1 MPDTSPDN
9 QKRVEKFMNNVDT
22 SLSRFHEH
30 NLKVQKFEL
39 HMTLV
44 DFKLASL
51 VDKWMELAFEHDA
64 QEIGFQV
71 RTEKNSWYTFPRTI
85 FVAKSTN
92 GCKLEQPCTW
102 SAVKFY
108 SLQKLVLGYLCV
120 NEEII
125 QDIIRCCPFITDF
138 LIIGCH
144 GLKNLEISKLPKL
157 CKVEVTPLEQE
168 VENIKVEAANLQHFS
183 FTYSRQRQC
192 LLDITACQNLK
203 ELYLTDLSIT
213 DQNLHFNI
221 SRFPHLETLEVSGC
235 IMLER
240 VKISAQRLRML
251 TFEACEKLLELE
263 IDSPNLSS
271 FKYLSLENVFP
282 TIFPKNAPCHFE
294 LTFVLD
300 NIVDTL
306 WFLKL
311 REFLV
316 MSNQRKVLKLIV
328 ICEEVC
334 PLMQIYLFFHL
345 FSFFNVFSY
354 FTISPFVF

>member
-1 MPDTSPDN
+1 MAWSVLFALATTVLPI
-9 QKRVEKFMNNVDT
+9 
-22 SLSRFHEH
+22 
-30 NLKVQKFEL
+30 
-39 HMTLV
+39 TLV
-44 DFKLASL
+44 ACL
-51 VDKWMELAFEHDA
+51 VLLCPAVCSAFL
-64 QEIGFQV
+64 
-71 RTEKNSWYTFPRTI
+71 TI

-221 SRFPHLETLEVSGC
+221 SRFPT
-235 IMLER
+235 
-240 VKISAQRLRML
+240 
-251 TFEACEKLLELE
+251 
-263 IDSPNLSS
+263 
-271 FKYLSLENVFP
+271 
-282 TIFPKNAPCHFE
+282 
-294 LTFVLD
+294 
-300 NIVDTL
+300 
-306 WFLKL
+306 LKL
-311 REFLV
+311 WRLVAASCWKGSRFLH
-316 MSNQRKVLKLIV
+316 KGLE
-328 ICEEVC
+328 C
-334 PLMQIYLFFHL
+334 
-345 FSFFNVFSY
+345 
-354 FTISPFVF
+354 